1 MAMKKGR
8 IKRPI
13 AVLLSVLM
21 ILSLMPFSALAA
33 EGDYEP
39 VASINTYSSLSALL
53 EAQPDYKG
61 EVVRYVAPHT
71 GDNDTDHVRI
81 DFGVYNLG
89 NTTTVDFRF
98 KFDPAIVT
106 LLKADKTDISINKLN
121 GTVNDSNKEAIL
133 AYCNYPAGTGV
144 GDGAGE
150 VPGTPVAGGD
160 YSMFIKTSGPDID
173 VGATKAG
180 LTGIFGFSFGLVAET
195 SLAPYISVF
204 YEDDGGCLNTETY
217 NDVFYIASTYF
228 KVNSDATVDGETFG
242 LYKWALNTT
251 GGFTQIGATPNP
263 NIAFIGFP
271 APAAPTAKVDIT
283 GYATR
288 NDAEN
293 KTNPAEG
300 LTVELKQGDTVL
312 DTYTTGAGGK
322 LLKDGSAVG
331 TLSLAAGTYT
341 CHVTGGSNVP
351 NDVTFTISES
361 QAQNSET
368 VEVAV
373 YTRGSDE
380 ATTQYYEMTVT
391 DKDMLGKPV
400 KDGTEVTVTIAG
412 AEQKLTVSEGKI
424 TVSTLP
430 SSSPKAVTVAAEGYK
445 TQNLNIT
452 FDAGRAITVANVS
465 LEQVRTKIELEV
477 PVADPDT
484 PVYVVID
491 KQPGGTV
498 TDGMAMELPITV
510 VADETGKVVVELP
523 DGDYTYTIQTP
534 GAEDVEMNLD
544 VDNTGLQN
552 NGATTDKVTISD
564 PENPGTKTELTPSTG
579 TGGNTVTAG
588 KGQTVTG
595 DQNASNDTAALP
607 KITDPLYATVG
618 EWTANGMTV
627 EIYLQNTKAMA
638 GTFGMSFDTSIFDAN
653 NVGITWGTDIEEPSA
668 TDNQL
673 VLGGTGGTQTL
684 TNPVNEN
691 GNLLFYWRGKSNVP
705 VDASASKVLLATVE
719 LKYASGQD
727 QESVKPLVTKE
738 TLNSLA
744 FASSAWSTQINNYYG
759 TDANAAAAFSAKY
772 WRPVD
777 GSNIAGVPNRLESAK
792 AIHNGFYETYSSADN
807 GSEGLAEPQDTRQ
820 QFVFQTFSSAKN
832 LQFKVEDTGH
842 TGIPNAT
849 VQVFKK
855 DDPSTIINT
864 GTTGPDGTV
873 SIAIPA
879 DTDVDY
885 KVTAPGYLDATGSV
899 PEADQDDVITV
910 TMTPALG
917 HDVEIHGDQTNH
929 IQLVGGQAY
938 NGQDYYF
945 TLDAKP
951 GYAWPDGNL
960 PAAGDLTI
968 KLVTDTTDW
977 TASTTTYTASWDS
990 AKNQYKI
997 DGSTITAPDGKLVIR
1012 VDDTKDPE
1020 PDTTQYTVTVT
1031 SGAHGTFSYN
1041 ADSNGSTF
1049 APSGTTTGLTG
1060 TLTETLT
1067 ATGTTSAK
1075 YSFAG
1080 DGPIDDAN
1088 QDLKDNNQQYEAW
1101 VVYTLTVNG
1110 TDVPVSDYDKINGVK
1125 DYQIT
1130 GIDRNQTINVT
1141 YGKAI
1146 VEGDVIIDGPDPD
1159 PTDKANVT
1167 VILSAYGEAAVNSGT
1182 AWPGADNK
1190 SYAVDAG
1197 STFSAVFTGK
1207 SNVSQPDGST
1217 QNYEIDSVM
1226 VDGTKVNVDGNSLWT
1241 NTGTANDG
1249 GGYTSGTLNMKV
1261 LGGENYTVVVTFKP
1275 VGKDPIFAVLEVV
1288 NRTGNGGT
1296 VPTGQTIQNVGLPAT
1311 VTVSADTGYK
1321 LSGLDL
1327 TEPGGAIQDVM
1338 PTDDPIANPYVYTTP
1353 NLKAGTT
1360 TVGASFQKDG
1370 TYHTVKIR
1378 VQYMASGAN
1387 VTAATLTFTDSTGD
1401 QIVYG
1406 PDKTGAY
1413 QLQNPMN
1420 NTVEYEVSLLE
1431 ETYTVMVSKKGY
1443 LTYTITGFQITS
1455 TDAGDSADTAVKAQV
1470 TDGTICFGQASG
1482 TDASTTK
1489 AIEITLGDATWDGKL
1504 VGLDDIA
1511 QVANGLQTGASAGQQ
1526 KRADLD
1532 ESGSVAATD
1541 MSYVVNSYARRSV
1554 KQTYAE
1560 FMK

>member
-1 MAMKKGR
+1 MKLGR

-21 ILSLMPFSALAA
+21 LLSLMPFSALAA

-53 EAQPDYKG
+53 EDQPDYKG

-81 DFGVYNLG
+81 DFGVYNVG

-98 KFDPAIVT
+98 TFDPDVVT
-106 LLKADKTDISINKLN
+106 LLKADKTKVSGNALN
-121 GTVNDSNKEAIL
+121 GTVSDTNKEAIL
-133 AYCNYPAGTGV
+133 EYCNYPAGTGV
-144 GDGAGE
+144 GDGADV

-160 YSMFIKTSGPDID
+160 FSMFIKTSGPDID
-173 VGATKAG
+173 VPGTKAG
-180 LTGIFGFSFGLVAET
+180 LTGFFGFSFGLVTDTEMAQ
-195 SLAPYISVF
+195 YISVF
-204 YEDDGGCLNTETY
+204 NDSPRSLNTESY

-228 KVNSDATVDGETFG
+228 GVNSGATVDGETFG

-263 NIAFIGFP
+263 NIAFVNFP
-271 APAAPTAKVDIT
+271 EPAAPTAKVDIT

-288 NDAEN
+288 NDATN
-293 KTNPAEG
+293 KTNPAPG
-300 LTVELKQGDTVL
+300 LTVTLKKDGVDEAIG
-312 DTYTTGAGGK
+312 TYSTNDSGK
-322 LLKDGSAVG
+322 LVQGSDAVG
-331 TLSLAAGTYT
+331 NLSLEAGSYV
-341 CHVTGGSNVP
+341 CHVEKTGSSP
-351 NDVTFTISES
+351 NDVRFTITET
-361 QAQNSET
+361 QANNGET
-368 VEVAV
+368 VEVSV
-373 YTRGSDE
+373 YTLGTGE
-380 ATTQYYEMTVT
+380 ATSQYYEMTVT

-400 KDGTEVTVTIAG
+400 KDDTEITVTIAG
-412 AEQKLTVSEGKI
+412 EEQKVMVSGGKI

-430 SSSPKAVTVAAEGYK
+430 STDAKAVKIAAEGYK
-445 TQNLNIT
+445 AQELQVT
-452 FDAGRAITVANVS
+452 FNTSRAATVANVA
-465 LEQVRTKIELEV
+465 LEQVRTKIELTV
-477 PVADPDT
+477 PVTDADT

-491 KQPGGTV
+491 KRPDGTV
-498 TDGMAMELPITV
+498 TDGMAMELPMTLK
-510 VADETGKVVVELP
+510 ADQDGKVVAELP

-534 GAEDVEMNLD
+534 GAEDVKMDLD

-552 NGATTDKVTISD
+552 GGTTTDTVTITD
-564 PENPGTKTELTPSTG
+564 PENTSNKTTLTPSTG
-579 TGGNTVTAG
+579 TDGNTVTAG

-595 DQNASNDTAALP
+595 DQNASDDTAALP
-607 KITDPLYATVG
+607 AITDRLYATVG
-618 EWTANGMTV
+618 EWTADGMTV
-627 EIYLQNTKAMA
+627 KIYLQNTNAMA
-638 GTFGMSFDTSIFDAN
+638 GTFGMNFDTSIFDAN
-653 NVGITWGTDIEEPSA
+653 TVGFTWGDVIEPPESN
-668 TDNQL
+668 DNQL
-673 VLGGTGGTQTL
+673 VLGGTGGTKTL
-684 TNPVNEN
+684 TNPVSEN
-691 GNLLFYWRGKSNVP
+691 GNLLFYWRGKENHS
-705 VDASASKVLLATVE
+705 VDASVNKVLLATVE

-744 FASSAWSTQINNYYG
+744 FASSAWTTEINNYYK
-759 TDANAAAAFSAKY
+759 TDTDGAAAFSAKY

-777 GSNIAGVPNRLESAK
+777 GSNIAGVPNRLEAAK
-792 AIHNGFYETYSSADN
+792 AIHGGFYETYSSIDGGN
-807 GSEGLAEPQDTRQ
+807 EGLAEPQDTRQ
-820 QFVFQTFSSAKN
+820 QFVFETFSSAKK
-832 LQFKVEDTGH
+832 LEFKVETGDH

-855 DDPSTIINT
+855 GDTSTPINT
-864 GTTGPDGTV
+864 GTTGADGTV

-879 DTDVDY
+879 DTDVEY
-885 KVTAPGYLDATGSV
+885 KVTAPGYLDATGDV
-899 PEADQDDVITV
+899 PVADQDDVIAV

-917 HDVEIHGDQTNH
+917 HDVEIHEDQTNNV
-929 IQLVGGQAY
+929 QLIGGQAY

-951 GYAWPDGNL
+951 GYAWPGDSL

-968 KLVTDTTDW
+968 KLVTDSTDW
-977 TASTTTYTASWDS
+977 DASTTTYTATWDS

-997 DGSTITAPDGKLVIR
+997 DGSTIAAPAGKLVIR
-1012 VDDTKDPE
+1012 VDDAKDPE
-1020 PDTTQYTVTVT
+1020 PDTTRYTVTVT

-1041 ADSNGSTF
+1041 ADGNGSTF

-1067 ATGTTSAK
+1067 ATGTVSAK

-1080 DGPIDDAN
+1080 DGPVDDAN
-1088 QDLKDNNQQYEAW
+1088 QTLKDNNQQYQAW
-1101 VVYTLTVNG
+1101 VVYTMTVNG
-1110 TDVPVSDYDKINGVK
+1110 TDVTLSDYDKIHGVN

-1141 YGKAI
+1141 YGQAT
-1146 VEGDVIIDGPDPD
+1146 VEGDVIIEGPDPD

-1167 VILSAYGEAAVNSGT
+1167 VILSDYGDAAVNGET
-1182 AWPGADNK
+1182 AWDGADNK

-1217 QNYEIDSVM
+1217 QSYEIDSVM
-1226 VDGTKVNVDGNSLWT
+1226 VDGTKVNVDGNSKWT
-1241 NTGTANDG
+1241 NSGTANPA
-1249 GGYTSGTLNMKV
+1249 GGYTSGTLNMTV
-1261 LGGENYTVVVTFKP
+1261 QGGENYTVVVTFKP
-1275 VGKDPIFAVLEVV
+1275 VDKDPIFAVLEVV

-1311 VTVSADTGYK
+1311 VTVSADSGYK

-1327 TEPGGAIQDVM
+1327 TEPGSAIQNVM
-1338 PTDDPIANPYVYTTP
+1338 PTGDTIANPYVYTTP

-1360 TVGASFQKDG
+1360 VVGASFQKDG
-1370 TYHTVKIR
+1370 TYHNVKIR
-1378 VQYMASGAN
+1378 VEYMASGGN

-1406 PDKTGAY
+1406 PDKTGVY

-1420 NTVEYEVSLLE
+1420 NTVDYEVSLLE
-1431 ETYTVMVSKKGY
+1431 ETYTVTVSKKGY
-1443 LTYTITGFQITS
+1443 LTYTITGFQITD
-1455 TDAGDSADTAVKAQV
+1455 TGAGDSADASVKATV
-1470 TDGTICFGQASG
+1470 TDGTIYFGQKDG
-1482 TDASTTK
+1482 TDESATK
-1489 AIEITLGDATWDGKL
+1489 AIKIVLGDATWDGKL
-1504 VGLDDIA
+1504 IGLDDIA
-1511 QVANGLQTGASAGQQ
+1511 QIANGLQAGASAGQK

-1532 ESGSVAATD
+1532 ESGSVVAAD
-1541 MSYVVNSYARRSV
+1541 MSYVVNSYGKRGA
-1554 KQTYAE
+1554 KQTYAD
-1560 FMK
+1560 FMN